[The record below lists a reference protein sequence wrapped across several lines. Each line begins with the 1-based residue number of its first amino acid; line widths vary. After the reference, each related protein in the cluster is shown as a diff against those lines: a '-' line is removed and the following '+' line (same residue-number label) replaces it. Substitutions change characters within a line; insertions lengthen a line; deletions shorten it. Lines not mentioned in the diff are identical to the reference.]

1 MPRFGRNET
10 EGLAERT
17 WTNFLLIERTFT
29 ENDEG
34 HVVTQ
39 LVCSL
44 LGLVVF
50 PWERRVLDHANSER
64 LEKLIGEGWPQWE
77 FVEGGCQTLGDLIR
91 NLRHGVAHSNV
102 WFSAESRHSSVS
114 SLMLSHKE
122 TPARRPGLV
131 RRMPAAAGSVHG
143 AAGGQQQRNADQ
155 RCHQ

>member
-1 MPRFGRNET
+1 
-10 EGLAERT
+10 
-17 WTNFLLIERTFT
+17 
-29 ENDEG
+29 
-34 HVVTQ
+34 
-39 LVCSL
+39 L

-91 NLRHGVAHSNV
+91 NLRRGVAHSNV